1 MVRLLVGNEGIGMS
15 RQVIG
20 LSALAAAILV
30 AIVGIASTAG
40 IATNQAETEIY
51 SIDLS
56 GRRPPKPMSV
66 PPRSVLRIEPAP
78 GRES

>member
-1 MVRLLVGNEGIGMS
+1 MS

-40 IATNQAETEIY
+40 IATNQAGTEIY
-51 SIDLS
+51 SIDLTDVAAGQVDELS
-56 GRRPPKPMSV
+56 AQKRVAR
-66 PPRSVLRIEPAP
+66 
-78 GRES
+78 